1 MSSRIK
7 HYLIN
12 EKYEDPGIVIEIPEL
27 QDFILFDVG
36 NIYKLDRDLIKK
48 INKIFITHTHMD
60 HFIGFDFLLRSKLG
74 RSQTVEMFGI
84 DPLSYNVFVNYRAIL
99 GILLT
104 LNHR

>member
-60 HFIGFDFLLRSKLG
+60 HFMDLTFCLEASLEDRKLLKCL
-74 RSQTVEMFGI
+74 E
-84 DPLSYNVFVNYRAIL
+84 
-99 GILLT
+99 
-104 LNHR
+104 